1 MMISSSLFGINNKYS
16 DTESIRMLAENG
28 FDAYDMP
35 FFAMA
40 DNPEHPLNTEDY
52 ISYIYDLKETAKKSG
67 IVCNQAHAPFHS
79 SNGDPEFDEY
89 RFRQIV
95 RSMECAAVLGAKTIV
110 VHPKQHLYYGNH
122 KNELAEINIA
132 FYQSLIPYCEKYGI
146 KVAVENMYQTENGL
160 DDGRIVP
167 STCAN
172 PKEFCEYVDVVRSEW
187 IVACLDIGHS
197 VLTGNKLDDTVLA
210 LGNRLQALH
219 VHDVDDVHDNHAL
232 PYMCNIDFQKLIDS
246 LKKIHYQGDMTFEPC
261 GYFWELPRKLVPSGI
276 CLMRDIG
283 RYLVSQIVD

>member
-1 MMISSSLFGINNKYS
+1 MAQKQLFRFCMEHGIELGDLVVKGKEYTEPCNKLIFYHGSKKGIEGDIAPIS
-16 DTESIRMLAENG
+16 R
-28 FDAYDMP
+28 
-35 FFAMA
+35 
-40 DNPEHPLNTEDY
+40 
-52 ISYIYDLKETAKKSG
+52 KE
-67 IVCNQAHAPFHS
+67 CNF
-79 SNGDPEFDEY
+79 
-89 RFRQIV
+89 
-95 RSMECAAVLGAKTIV
+95 GAKTIV

-122 KNELAEINIA
+122 KNELAEINA
-132 FYQSLIPYCEKYGI
+132 VFYQSLIPYCEKYGI

-160 DDGRIVP
+160 DDGCIVP
-167 STCAN
+167 STCAD
-172 PKEFCEYVDVVRSEW
+172 PKEFCEYVDAVRSEW

-219 VHDVDDVHDNHAL
+219 VHDVDDVHDNHAV

-246 LKKIHYQGDMTFEPC
+246 LKKIHYQGDVTFEPC
-261 GYFWELPRKLVPSGI
+261 GYFWDLPKELVPSGI